1 MRGEEALCGPV
12 GGGPLGVAGFVEEGV
27 DYVCVPGLRTF
38 DLEDGGGSKMAE
50 EGEVVVGAED
60 LLVDAVDASWMVVS
74 GFFLGG

>member
-1 MRGEEALCGPV
+1 MRREEALCGPV
-12 GGGPLGVAGFVEEGV
+12 GSGALGVAGFVEEGV
-27 DYVCVPGLRTF
+27 DDVCVPGLGAF
-38 DLEDGGGSKMAE
+38 DLEDGGGSEVAE